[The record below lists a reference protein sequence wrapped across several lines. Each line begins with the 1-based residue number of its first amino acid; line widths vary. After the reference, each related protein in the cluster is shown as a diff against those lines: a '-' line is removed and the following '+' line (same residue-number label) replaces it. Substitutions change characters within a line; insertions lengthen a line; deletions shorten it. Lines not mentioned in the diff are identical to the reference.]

1 MTNEL
6 ELLITGRQFRKM
18 CEKEYETIRKKYDLR
33 KIELDILYFLECTK
47 EAQTARDIARIK
59 QISKAHISSAVEKL
73 VEKSMLETREDTAD
87 RRRIILQV
95 TRAGKAVVKELVLI
109 RQRMSQIV
117 YKGIT
122 EEEQRVMQQVA
133 EKMLKN
139 MQEEMES
146 AGKEI

>member
-1 MTNEL
+1 
-6 ELLITGRQFRKM
+6 M
-18 CEKEYETIRKKYDLR
+18 CEIEYETIRKKYDLR

-87 RRRIILQV
+87 RRRIILEV
-95 TRAGKAVVKELVLI
+95 TRAGKAVVKELVFI